1 MLNVSIFVVAS
12 FLPFIFVNGDGEGR
26 GRGVS
31 GETSSLLVFV
41 DVIIVTVVVDLIFVA
56 VVVDHFYNCFY

>member
-1 MLNVSIFVVAS
+1 MLNVYIFGVAS
-12 FLPFIFVNGDGEGR
+12 LLPFILVNGDGEGR

-31 GETSSLLVFV
+31 EETSSLLVFV

-56 VVVDHFYNCFY
+56 VVADHFYNCFY